1 MSSMELTIIQKISAY
16 ALPILFAITVHEA
29 AHGYVARYFGDMT
42 AHYMNRISLNPLR
55 HIDPVGTV
63 IFPALTLLVGG
74 ILFGWAKP
82 VPVNFSNLTNPKKD
96 MFWVALAGPAANLVM
111 AIFWTILL
119 ARINFFPQDAELF
132 MRVMCLAGIQI
143 NIVLMVLNL
152 LPIPPLDGGRIA
164 VSVLPHPWSNY
175 VAGLEKYGFFTLV
188 KNLNGSHIGMLKAA
202 IKFLFS
208 KNSSEK
214 FLYTYYGRTKFNVL
228 KFMLSSFFQ
237 TYFRKRF
244 INNNLE
250 KNPKINSPFIYFP
263 LGVDLEKNLL
273 IDSPLYNNQI
283 EIIRIIA
290 KSIPIN
296 YELWI
301 KESPGQMTRNW
312 RSISDYKKI
321 INLPNVR
328 VFHPDCSN
336 SELIQGSS
344 LVITIAGSSGMEA
357 AIYQKPAIVFSD
369 TLYSHLSCVT
379 RIREIENLSEEIK
392 IALKKSVDVNEI
404 NKFLQ
409 TIEKNSVSFDLMKFY
424 TSHTDTFFLNGS
436 ILDNHIDEL
445 KMSNYLKSNYQV
457 IKNLGDEYLKQIS
470 LLSKNHC

>member
-1 MSSMELTIIQKISAY
+1 MELTIIQKISAY

-175 VAGLEKYGFFTLV
+175 VARLERYGFFILIFLLV
-188 KNLNGSHIGMLKAA
+188 
-202 IKFLFS
+202 
-208 KNSSEK
+208 
-214 FLYTYYGRTKFNVL
+214 
-228 KFMLSSFFQ
+228 
-237 TYFRKRF
+237 
-244 INNNLE
+244 
-250 KNPKINSPFIYFP
+250 
-263 LGVDLEKNLL
+263 
-273 IDSPLYNNQI
+273 
-283 EIIRIIA
+283 
-290 KSIPIN
+290 
-296 YELWI
+296 
-301 KESPGQMTRNW
+301 
-312 RSISDYKKI
+312 
-321 INLPNVR
+321 
-328 VFHPDCSN
+328 
-336 SELIQGSS
+336 
-344 LVITIAGSSGMEA
+344 SG
-357 AIYQKPAIVFSD
+357 
-369 TLYSHLSCVT
+369 
-379 RIREIENLSEEIK
+379 
-392 IALKKSVDVNEI
+392 
-404 NKFLQ
+404 
-409 TIEKNSVSFDLMKFY
+409 
-424 TSHTDTFFLNGS
+424 
-436 ILDNHIDEL
+436 
-445 KMSNYLKSNYQV
+445 
-457 IKNLGDEYLKQIS
+457 
-470 LLSKNHC
+470 LLSQILMPLVRMSQGIIFGIFG